1 MTFPKFKLTY
11 WDAKSRAEP
20 IRLAFAINGIP
31 FEDERVSREHF
42 AAELKQSAPFG
53 QVPILT
59 VDNKL
64 VLAQSTAILRY
75 VGRIGPVKLYPEDP
89 TKAVIA
95 DQLISHIQDIESALA
110 AAFVFTDLQQREAY
124 RANLTA
130 NILPLRLKQL
140 DEFIAQHVSESD
152 EITIGDLYVY
162 QLNTAF
168 LTTTGLAFAGQPK
181 NSVAGF
187 EHIQKVVQKVKAHP
201 AVAEWEAKH

>member
-11 WDAKSRAEP
+11 WDAKIRAEP

-59 VDNKL
+59 VDDKL
-64 VLAQSTAILRY
+64 VFAQSTAILRY
-75 VGRIGPVKLYPEDP
+75 VGKIGPVKLYPEDP
-89 TKAVIA
+89 IKAIIA
-95 DQLISHIQDIESALA
+95 DQLISHVQDIESALG
-110 AAFVFTDLQQREAY
+110 AAFAFTDLQQRDAY

-130 NILPLRLKQL
+130 NVLPLRLKQL
-140 DEFIAQHVSESD
+140 DEFIAQHSSQSD

-162 QLNTAF
+162 QLNTGF
-168 LTTTGLAFAGQPK
+168 LTTTGFAFTGQPK

-187 EHIQKVVQKVKAHP
+187 EHIQKVVQKVKSHP
-201 AVAEWEAKH
+201 AVADWEARH